1 MSPCLVCLVLKLL
14 NIFKWC
20 ALNDKLDAVVFAE
33 VLQGQSRNEPSS
45 TEQGRIKPNASTFD

>member
-1 MSPCLVCLVLKLL
+1 MFSMPGFKVIKY
-14 NIFKWC
+14 FKWC